1 MSESILRH
9 GGWRTALYT
18 SPDLVRITE
27 RICVAGRPISSRR
40 FASLVDRIRGV
51 ESEMLLRQRI
61 DRPLTYF
68 EFITVCAFLHFLE
81 ERIDIA
87 IVEVGL
93 GGALDATN
101 VVRPHACVITGISYD
116 HQNLLGN
123 TLAEIAGEKAG
134 IIKECVPIV
143 SGCRSADARRVIRRK
158 ARLLNAPLSEIDK
171 DCVLRIVDDRHGF
184 CTVDLETRSHSY
196 RRLRLSLAGEHQA
209 RNAALAVLAVESLEA
224 FPVTLRDIRLGLAR
238 TRWPGR
244 LDEYRAGRRTL
255 LEGAHNPEGASL
267 LREFLL
273 KRNESEVHLVFGAVR
288 DKDIRKMSGSLFPL
302 AQSIHLTPLRNSRS
316 ASADDIAA
324 MHPRFRGRIE
334 LHANSRAALRAAW
347 NRCSRKGLVVVTG
360 SLYLVGELL
369 PIVQAT
375 AKKQTG
381 SQDLG
386 AAQA

>member
-18 SPDLVRITE
+18 SPDLVRIEE
-27 RICVAGRPISSRR
+27 RICVAGRPISARR
-40 FASLVDRIRGV
+40 FASLIQRIRQAERV
-51 ESEMLLRQRI
+51 QLRRQLI

-68 EFITVCAFLHFLE
+68 EFITVCAFLHFAE

-87 IVEVGL
+87 VVEVGL

-101 VVRPHACVITGISYD
+101 VVRPRACVITGISYD

-123 TLAEIAGEKAG
+123 TLTEIAGEKAG
-134 IIKECVPIV
+134 IIKKGVPVV

-158 ARLLNAPLSEIDK
+158 AHLLDAPLLEIDR
-171 DCVLRIVDDRHGF
+171 DCVVRIVGDRRGF
-184 CTVDLETRSHSY
+184 CTIALETPRRSY
-196 RRLRLSLAGEHQA
+196 RGLRLSLAGEYQA

-224 FPVTLRDIRLGLAR
+224 IPVTRRGVRLGLSR

-267 LREFLL
+267 LRRFLL
-273 KRNESEVHLVFGAVR
+273 NQKESEVHLVFGAVR

-302 AQSIHLTPLRNSRS
+302 AQSIHLTPLSNSRS
-316 ASADDIAA
+316 ASAEDIAA
-324 MHPRFRGRIE
+324 MHPRFRGRTE
-334 LHANSRAALRAAW
+334 LYANARAALRAAW

-369 PIVQAT
+369 PLVRAA

-381 SQDLG
+381 
-386 AAQA
+386 